1 MKFEPLTLSHTN
13 ELLDF
18 EINNKGYF
26 EHFIARRESAFYTK
40 AGVEDHIQQL
50 INESSK
56 LPFVLMDNSQ
66 IIARANVKNIRKNG
80 SAEIGYRVAQNTI
93 GKGVGSLCVKFL
105 IEKSKN
111 IEIKSLMA
119 YVLNNN
125 KASERVLTKSCFVL
139 NLCLPN
145 YCFHDGQSMHAFQY
159 VLKFPG

>member
-13 ELLDF
+13 KLLDF
-18 EINNKGYF
+18 EIKNKGYF
-26 EHFIARRESAFYTK
+26 ESFIAPRENAFYTK

-50 INESSK
+50 TNEDSN

-66 IIARANVKNIRKNG
+66 IIARANLKNIHKNG

-111 IEIKSLMA
+111 IDIKSLLA
-119 YVLNNN
+119 YVLDNN
-125 KASERVLTKSCFVL
+125 KASERVLTKSDFVL

-145 YCFHDGQSMHAFQY
+145 YCDHDGQSLHAFQY
-159 VLKFPG
+159 VLRFSG